1 MECNWIVGVCK
12 NKCQVT
18 NEPVAATV
26 EQRIQLERGRSP
38 NEKQKPWILQTRVE
52 DKWLRRTH
60 FAEGGIPATNN

>member
-26 EQRIQLERGRSP
+26 EQRIQLEGGEVAER
-38 NEKQKPWILQTRVE
+38 ETKTMDTT
-52 DKWLRRTH
+52 DKS
-60 FAEGGIPATNN
+60 GG